1 MQRLDQK
8 GSLSQG
14 LDEVGDREGEGGRRH
29 SGGLQAVELAGSE
42 GGRCP
47 EEEGQS

>member
-1 MQRLDQK
+1 MQRLDQR

-14 LDEVGDREGEGGRRH
+14 LDGAGGREGEGGRRH
-29 SGGLQAVELAGSE
+29 AGGLQAVELAGSE
-42 GGRCP
+42 GERCL